1 MDKKTITI
9 IPIVVVLLV
18 VCYFLPG
25 PEPPPERPTYDE
37 TTMTALYLDENG
49 IVSEVQTNDRDTLSG
64 ADAVILNY
72 TDSQFDDYE
81 DVEAFI
87 CELVLSGKPVL
98 SEIGASVFS
107 ELMNYH
113 ISMVISLTAETSGVY
128 YSPDSAIT
136 YVFSSDYPSVNE
148 FVEWLNEY
156 NYNPGSVTNED
167 VIQIINEV

>member
-1 MDKKTITI
+1 MAL
-9 IPIVVVLLV
+9 IPIIVVFLI
-18 VCYFLPG
+18 VCYYLPG
-25 PEPPPERPTYDE
+25 PDADTSERPVYEE
-37 TTMTALYLDENG
+37 TTFSALYLEDDG
-49 IVSEVQTNDRDTLSG
+49 TYSEHQTDDTDVLRE
-64 ADAVILNY
+64 ADAIILNY

-107 ELMNYH
+107 DLMNYH

-128 YSPDSAIT
+128 YNPDSAIT
-136 YVFSSDYPSVNE
+136 CVFSSDYPSVNE